1 MNLQSFNLSTFQPF
15 NPSAYASRMERL
27 RARKLEQTRAKL
39 DALGTRDEDDYGLVL
54 PPASFKVDLPV
65 RDATGQWSGPRA
77 WAANFRWLMENHPLY
92 IDPDDAIA
100 GRWMFM
106 LSRMRL
112 GYQLSRSN
120 FAFDYSHLEP
130 EQKKYDITTGIG
142 KDAHFAPDYQIGLDL
157 GWGGLLAK
165 VRSKRQEIIAQS
177 PQSPQSFFNAEAQRR
192 GETQSG
198 NPANPEILSDKSSR
212 TSREENLCGSAPL
225 REKTRAEDR
234 AYARELLDAEEQAIL
249 GVMAWTRRLAAAAD
263 DRAMTERDPALRAN
277 LEEMARVCYKIAEA
291 PPETMR
297 EAVQWIAIFN
307 MASRTY
313 NRDGAGGQL
322 DELLRPFYERDKAV
336 GRITDEDAEF
346 LVFCLL
352 LNDPHYYQIGGP
364 DAEGRDQ
371 TSPLSYIILEAAA
384 KLNATCNLTIRVWD
398 GMDRRLFRRG
408 VEILLANRL
417 GYPRF
422 SGDKALVEGFMRS
435 GYSAQLAR
443 RRIAVGCNWMSLPGL
458 EYTLNDVVKINVAKV
473 FEVAFAESSSP
484 EELYANYRKHF
495 RAAVDVT
502 ARGIDFHLAHQY
514 LNEPELMLNLLSH
527 GPIEKGMDVSHGGA
541 TYYNMAIDGAGLAV
555 VADSF
560 GAIDELVVRDK
571 TLSFAELKAA
581 VAANFEGEEGERVRA
596 LVQGAG
602 RYGAGGTAADARAVR
617 LTEILR
623 EEVAG
628 RTTPDGF
635 KLIPGWFS
643 WADTIR
649 FGKAVGATPNGRKA
663 GEPISHG
670 ANPLPGF
677 RKDGALTAMAAAI
690 ASVQPG
696 YGNTAPWQL
705 EVDIGLADDPAA
717 AEKVMALIE
726 GHFALGGTLVN
737 INVVDAEK
745 ILEAHRD
752 PSKHPDLVVRVTG
765 FTAYFNSLS
774 PEFRE
779 LVVRRLIREAV

>member
-1 MNLQSFNLSTFQPF
+1 MNPDY
-15 NPSAYASRMERL
+15 PSRMARL
-27 RARKLEQTRAKL
+27 TARKIEQTKAKL
-39 DALGTRDEDDYGLVL
+39 AKLGVRDEDDYGLVL
-54 PPASFKVDLPV
+54 PPASFKADLPV
-65 RDATGQWSGPRA
+65 RDATGQWSGPGS
-77 WAANFRWLMENHPLY
+77 WAANFRWLMENHPCY

-106 LSRMRL
+106 LSRMRQ
-112 GYQLSRSN
+112 GYLLHRSN

-130 EQKKYDITTGIG
+130 LQKKYDITPGIG
-142 KDAHFAPDYQIGLDL
+142 KDAHFAPDYRIGLDL
-157 GWGGLLAK
+157 GWGGLLEK
-165 VRSKRQEIIAQS
+165 VRA
-177 PQSPQSFFNAEAQRR
+177 
-192 GETQSG
+192 
-198 NPANPEILSDKSSR
+198 SR
-212 TSREENLCGSAPL
+212 L
-225 REKTRAEDR
+225 RNGAD
-234 AYARELLDAEEQAIL
+234 AYARALLEAEEQAIL

-263 DRAMTERDPALRAN
+263 DRAMTEDDPVRHAN
-277 LEEMARVCYKIAEA
+277 LEEMARVCYRVAEA
-291 PPETMR
+291 PPATFR
-297 EAVQWIAIFN
+297 EVVQWIAIFN

-322 DELLRPFYERDKAV
+322 DELLRPFWERDKAA
-336 GRITDEDAEF
+336 GILTDEDAEF
-346 LVFCLL
+346 YVFCLL

-371 TSPLSYIILEAAA
+371 TSRMSYIILEAAA
-384 KLNATCNLTIRVWD
+384 KLKSSCNLTIRVWD
-398 GMDRRLFRRG
+398 GMDRGLFRRG

-422 SGDKALVEGFMRS
+422 SGDKALVEGFMKN
-435 GYSAQLAR
+435 GYSAALAR
-443 RRIAVGCNWMSLPGL
+443 ARIAVGCNWMSLPGL

-473 FEVAFAESSSP
+473 FEVAFQESDTL
-484 EELYANYRKHF
+484 EELEANYVKHF
-495 RAAVDVT
+495 RAAVDTT

-560 GAIDELVVRDK
+560 GAIEERVANEKAV
-571 TLSFAELKAA
+571 SFADLKAA
-581 VAANFEGEEGERVRA
+581 VAANFEGEEGKRIRS
-596 LVQGAG
+596 LMQGAG
-602 RYGAGGTAADARAVR
+602 RYGAGGTAADRWAVK
-617 LTEILR
+617 LTEILDA
-623 EEVAG
+623 EIAG
-628 RTTPDGF
+628 HTTPDGF

-649 FGKAVGATPNGRKA
+649 FGKAVGATPNGRLA

-705 EVDIGLADDPAA
+705 EVDIGLANDAGA
-717 AEKVMALIE
+717 VEKIMALIE

-737 INVVDAEK
+737 INVVDAKK
-745 ILEAHRD
+745 ILEAHKD
-752 PSKHPDLVVRVTG
+752 PSKHPDLIVRVTG

-779 LVVRRLIREAV
+779 LVVRRLVREAV

>member
-1 MNLQSFNLSTFQPF
+1 MTGRYGKMDYK
-15 NPSAYASRMERL
+15 ARMARL
-27 RARKLEQTRAKL
+27 TARKIEQTKAKQ
-39 DALGTRDEDDYGLVL
+39 DRLGARDEDDYGLVL
-54 PPASFKVDLPV
+54 PPESFKVDLPV

-77 WAANFRWLMENHPLY
+77 WAANFRWLMENHPCY

-142 KDAHFAPDYQIGLDL
+142 KDAHFAPDYKIGLEL
-157 GWGGLLAK
+157 GWGGLLEK
-165 VRSKRQEIIAQS
+165 VRA
-177 PQSPQSFFNAEAQRR
+177 ARR
-192 GETQSG
+192 KF
-198 NPANPEILSDKSSR
+198 AAD
-212 TSREENLCGSAPL
+212 
-225 REKTRAEDR
+225 
-234 AYARELLDAEEQAIL
+234 AYAVELMEAEEQAIL

-263 DRAMTERDPALRAN
+263 DRTMTEEDPVLRDN
-277 LEEMARVCYKIAEA
+277 LVEMARVCYKIAESK
-291 PPETMR
+291 PETFR
-297 EAVQWIAIFN
+297 EVVQWLAVFN

-322 DELLRPFYERDKAV
+322 DELLRPYYERDKAAGV
-336 GRITDEDAEF
+336 LTDEDAEF
-346 LVFCLL
+346 QIFCLL

-364 DAEGRDQ
+364 DADGRDQ
-371 TSPLSYIILEAAA
+371 TSRMSYIILEAAA
-384 KLNATCNLTIRVWD
+384 KLKSSCNLTIRVWD
-398 GMDRRLFRRG
+398 GMDRGLFRRG

-422 SGDKALVEGFMRS
+422 SGDKALVEGFMKN
-435 GYSAQLAR
+435 GYSAALAR
-443 RRIAVGCNWMSLPGL
+443 SRIAVGCNWMSLPGL
-458 EYTLNDVVKINVAKV
+458 EYTLNDVVKINIAKV
-473 FEVAFAESSSP
+473 LEVAFAESNSL
-484 EELYANYRKHF
+484 EELEANYRRHF
-495 RAAVDVT
+495 KAAVDVT
-502 ARGIDFHLAHQY
+502 AKGIDFHLAHQY

-527 GPIEKGMDVSHGGA
+527 GPIEKGKDVSHGGA

-560 GAIDELVVRDK
+560 GAIEERVVQEK
-571 TLSFAELKAA
+571 ALSFAEVKAA
-581 VAANFEGEEGERVRA
+581 VAANFAGEEGERVRK
-596 LVQGAG
+596 LLDSAG
-602 RYGAGGTAADARAVR
+602 RYGAGGTAADRWAVK
-617 LTEILR
+617 LTEILNG
-623 EEVAG
+623 EIANH
-628 RTTPDGF
+628 TTPDGF
-635 KLIPGWFS
+635 KLIPGWFT
-643 WADTIR
+643 WADTLR
-649 FGKAVGATPNGRKA
+649 FGRAVGATPNGRKA

-705 EVDIGLADDPAA
+705 EVDIGLANDEDA
-717 AEKVMALIE
+717 VNRIMALID
-726 GHFALGGTLVN
+726 GHFQMGGTLVN

-745 ILEAHRD
+745 IFEAHKD
-752 PSKHPDLVVRVTG
+752 PSKYPDLVVRVTG

-774 PEFRE
+774 PDFRQ
-779 LVVRRLIREAV
+779 LVVKRLVREAV

>member
-1 MNLQSFNLSTFQPF
+1 MNYE
-15 NPSAYASRMERL
+15 ARMARL
-27 RARKLEQTRAKL
+27 TARKIEQTKAKL
-39 DALGTRDEDDYGLVL
+39 AKLGARDEDDYGLVL

-77 WAANFRWLMENHPLY
+77 WAANFRWLMENHPCY

-157 GWGGLLAK
+157 GWGGLLEK
-165 VRSKRQEIIAQS
+165 VRASRRRCGVG
-177 PQSPQSFFNAEAQRR
+177 FNAEKQRG
-192 GETQSG
+192 GEAENSRLPFSRVERVDHVENSPRSTRSTRLN
-198 NPANPEILSDKSSR
+198 NPPPPDPS
-212 TSREENLCGSAPL
+212 
-225 REKTRAEDR
+225 
-234 AYARELLDAEEQAIL
+234 YAAELLEAEEQAIL

-263 DRAMTERDPALRAN
+263 DRAMSEDDPVRREN
-277 LEEMARVCYKIAEA
+277 LQEMARVCYRIAEA
-291 PPETMR
+291 PPATFR
-297 EAVQWIAIFN
+297 EVCQWLAIFN

-322 DELLRPFYERDKAV
+322 DELLRPYWEHDKAA
-336 GRITDEDAEF
+336 GILTDADAEF
-346 LVFCLL
+346 FVFCLL

-364 DAEGRDQ
+364 DANGRDQ

-384 KLNATCNLTIRVWD
+384 KLKSSCNLTIRVWD
-398 GMDRRLFRRG
+398 GMDRGLFRRG

-435 GYSAQLAR
+435 GYSAELAR

-473 FEVAFAESSSP
+473 FEVAFQESDSP
-484 EELYANYRKHF
+484 EELEANYRKHF
-495 RAAVDVT
+495 KAAVDVT

-514 LNEPELMLNLLSH
+514 LNEPELLLNLLSH

-560 GAIDELVVRDK
+560 GAIEERVMKEKAV
-571 TLSFAELKAA
+571 SFADLKAA
-581 VAANFEGEEGERVRA
+581 VAANFAGEEGGRVRA
-596 LVQGAG
+596 LMESAG
-602 RYGAGGTAADARAVR
+602 RYGAGGTAADRWAVR
-617 LTEILR
+617 LTEILNK
-623 EEVAG
+623 EIAG

-635 KLIPGWFS
+635 KLIPGWFT

-649 FGKAVGATPNGRKA
+649 FGKAVGATPNGRLA

-705 EVDIGLADDPAA
+705 EVDIGLANDPDAV
-717 AEKVMALIE
+717 EKVMALIE
-726 GHFALGGTLVN
+726 GHFQLGGTLVN

-745 ILEAHRD
+745 IFEAHKD
-752 PSKHPDLVVRVTG
+752 PSKHPDLIVRVTG

-774 PEFRE
+774 PAFRE
-779 LVVRRLIREAV
+779 LVVKRLIREAV